1 MNCVEQA
8 NQWTDRQNHVAYT
21 LGLDEL
27 RQQFDGLSCRDLLNM
42 AWKEMIA
49 WRKECQIT
57 EDDFTHVREDSVFAK
72 DLFGIETW
80 YYQDIAYPDGCQ
92 LERRLG
98 SIMDSLG
105 HAVEAAEYNL
115 YRFYLWVMSR
125 GKEEYK
131 PIMEI
136 LCYSVDNHGEKH
148 YDFNTVMYEA

>member
-1 MNCVEQA
+1 MNCIEQA

-92 LERRLG
+92 LEQRLG

-105 HAVEAAEYNL
+105 VAVEALEYNT
-115 YRFYLWVMSR
+115 YRFYQFVKSR
-125 GKEEYK
+125 GKDEYK
-131 PIMEI
+131 PIRGI
-136 LCYSVDNHGEKH
+136 LGHTKDSKGEKH

>member
-27 RQQFDGLSCRDLLNM
+27 RQRFDGLSCRDLLNM

-49 WRKECQIT
+49 WREECGKNA
-57 EDDFTHVREDSVFAK
+57 DDYTRVEGDSVFAK
-72 DLFGIETW
+72 DSFEIETW
-80 YYQDIAYPDGCQ
+80 FYCEIGFPIGCI
-92 LERRLG
+92 LERELG

-105 HAVEAAEYNL
+105 HAVEAAEYNV

-148 YDFNTVMYEA
+148 YDFDTVMYEM